1 MSFLDEIVRF
11 QGSAIMRVA
20 EIIEKFEDIATI
32 DLKQN
37 EGSSKVL
44 ELEEAVRK
52 YIRPG
57 MTVYVREGSYA
68 GIREMIRQFW
78 GTKPEFTLIMIGC
91 RDYALDLLHCELV
104 AKVLTSRCSESA
116 TQGISP
122 VAKRAYKQKSTEI
135 ENWSLYSLTLRLMA
149 GAMGIGF
156 MPTRSVLHTTMA
168 QENRESFVE
177 MKDPFCSGNKLGL
190 VKSLNPDI
198 AIVHG
203 WASDLNGNI
212 ILAPAILSGE
222 GEWGAFGSK
231 QGVIATVERIV
242 STEFIR
248 EHSLLVN
255 IPGYFVKSVS
265 LAPFGAH
272 PLGLAAISED
282 FEEYEADYEFMKSH
296 GEASREV
303 DTLDAWLK
311 EWVMACPNHADYL
324 EKLGYHRL
332 AFLKGKAGSF
342 NWEHKLLSLPDEI
355 LTNAGCSAEERMIV
369 AASRLIKEKVLE
381 NDYQVILSGIGTAG
395 LSAWL
400 AYYQLKKMEVDVDLM
415 LGSSSFSWSPRPG
428 NPEVTNLSNL
438 RTCKMITDILHTYG
452 VFAWKQCMSVLG
464 AAQIDKYG
472 NVNTTKLSEDSY
484 LTGSG
489 GANDAVATTRET
501 VVVLSQSK
509 RRFVDELHY
518 VTCFGKNV
526 RTVVSDKGI
535 FEKVRPSEELIL
547 TGYLVDP
554 SSPDQDATV
563 RAIIEDCGWKLKI
576 HPKLKKMEPPD
587 AKELALLRLFS
598 SKPDS

>member
-1 MSFLDEIVRF
+1 
-11 QGSAIMRVA
+11 MRVA
-20 EIIEKFEDIATI
+20 KLIERFGDIATI

-37 EGSSKVL
+37 EGASKIL
-44 ELEEAVRK
+44 ELEEA
-52 YIRPG
+52 IRRYVKPG
-57 MTVYVREGSYA
+57 MAIYIREGSYA
-68 GIREMIRQFW
+68 AIREMIRQFW

-91 RDYALDLLHCELV
+91 RDYALDLLHCGLV

-156 MPTRSVLHTTMA
+156 MPTCSILHSTMA

-177 MKDPFCSGNKLGL
+177 MEDPFCSGNKLGL

-231 QGVIATVERIV
+231 QGVIATVEKIV

-248 EHSLLVN
+248 KHSLLVS

-265 LAPFGAH
+265 LVPFGAH
-272 PLGLAAISED
+272 PLGLATISED

-296 GEASREV
+296 GEASKEV
-303 DTLDAWLK
+303 ETLDTWLK
-311 EWVMACPNHADYL
+311 EWVMACPNNEDYL
-324 EKLGYHRL
+324 KKLGYHRL
-332 AFLKGKAGSF
+332 AFLKGKAGKF
-342 NWEHKLLSLPDEI
+342 NWEHKLLSLSEEI
-355 LTNAGCSAEERMIV
+355 LTKVEYNAEERMII
-369 AASRLIKEKVLE
+369 AASRIIKEKVLE
-381 NDYQVILSGIGTAG
+381 NGYQVILSGIGTAG
-395 LSAWL
+395 LSTWL

-428 NPEVTNLSNL
+428 DPQVTNFSNL

-452 VFAWKQCMSVLG
+452 IFAWKQCISVLG

-472 NVNTTKLSEDSY
+472 NLNTTKLSEDSY
-484 LTGSG
+484 LAGSG
-489 GANDAVATTRET
+489 GANDAVAAARET
-501 VVVLSQSK
+501 IVVLSQSK
-509 RRFVDELHY
+509 RRFVDKLPY
-518 VTCFGKNV
+518 ITCFGKNM

-535 FEKVRPSEELIL
+535 FEKVYPGEELVL

-554 SSPDQDATV
+554 SCSDQETTV

-576 HPKLKKMEPPD
+576 HPNLKKMEPPD
-587 AKELALLRLFS
+587 TKELALLRLFS
-598 SKPDS
+598 SKPNS